1 MEIESVKVTIPE
13 GCNVIIGHTHFIKS
27 VEDLYETLVESG
39 TALKFGIAFCEASAE
54 RLIRSDGN
62 DPELIK
68 HAQEEAMKVAAGHTF
83 LIFLKAGFPINVLNR
98 IKNVSEVC
106 SVYTATANPV
116 EIVYVDTPS
125 GGRAILGLADGMKPA
140 GIEKEEDKQKRKEF
154 LRKIGYKR

>member
-1 MEIESVKVTIPE
+1 MKLESVSVTIPE

-39 TALKFGIAFCEASAE
+39 TALKFGIAFCEASQE
-54 RLIRSDGN
+54 CLVRSDGN
-62 DPELIK
+62 DEELIK
-68 HAQEEAMKVAAGHTF
+68 HAEAEALKIGAGHTF
-83 LIFLKAGFPINVLNR
+83 VIFLKEGYPISVLNR

-116 EIVYVDTPS
+116 EIVYVDTEH
-125 GGRAILGLADGMKPA
+125 GRAILGLADGMKPA
-140 GIEKEEDKQKRKEF
+140 GIEKEEDKKKRKEF